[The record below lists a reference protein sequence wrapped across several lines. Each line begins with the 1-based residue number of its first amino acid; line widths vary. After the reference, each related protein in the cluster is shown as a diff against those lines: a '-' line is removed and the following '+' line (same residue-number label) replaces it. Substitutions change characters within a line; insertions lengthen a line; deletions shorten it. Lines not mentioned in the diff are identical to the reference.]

1 MRPHRVR
8 TLAVLAL
15 LLGSTM
21 IAICGQAAFGPTRQM
36 HLPLVGR

>member
-1 MRPHRVR
+1 MRPRRVR
-8 TLAVLAL
+8 TLVILAL

-21 IAICGQAAFGPTRQM
+21 IAACEHSEFGPTRQV